1 MFERFPAFFALS
13 ALVIVA
19 PGPDTALAIRN
30 TLLGGRRAGTLT
42 AIGVASGQA
51 IWTLGTSLG
60 LAALLTASRPA
71 FGVVRWLGAG
81 YLVFL
86 GARAILEGLRSKAGP
101 AGTSPAETLR
111 HRLAPGAAFRQ
122 GLLSNLGNP
131 KMAVFFPSLLPQ
143 FVARGGAPFGSLVL
157 LGCVFCLLTLAWLT
171 LYAVAIARAG
181 DILRRTGLGRTFQA
195 LTGAALVAFGI
206 HLATERR

>member
-60 LAALLTASRPA
+60 LATLLTASRPA

-143 FVARGGAPFGSLVL
+143 FVARGSAPFGSLVL

>member
-60 LAALLTASRPA
+60 LATLLTASRPA

-86 GARAILEGLRSKAGP
+86 GARAILEGLRSKVGP
-101 AGTSPAETLR
+101 AGTSPAETSR

>member
-13 ALVIVA
+13 ALVIVT

-71 FGVVRWLGAG
+71 FGVVR
-81 YLVFL
+81 
-86 GARAILEGLRSKAGP
+86 
-101 AGTSPAETLR
+101 
-111 HRLAPGAAFRQ
+111 
-122 GLLSNLGNP
+122 
-131 KMAVFFPSLLPQ
+131 
-143 FVARGGAPFGSLVL
+143 
-157 LGCVFCLLTLAWLT
+157 
-171 LYAVAIARAG
+171 
-181 DILRRTGLGRTFQA
+181 
-195 LTGAALVAFGI
+195 
-206 HLATERR
+206 

>member
-1 MFERFPAFFALS
+1 MITHFAAFLGVA
-13 ALVIVA
+13 ALVIVT
-19 PGPDTALAIRN
+19 PGQDTALTIRN
-30 TLLGGRRAGTLT
+30 TLAAGRRSGVLT
-42 AIGVASGQA
+42 AAGVASGQF
-51 IWTLGTSLG
+51 IWTVATSAG
-60 LAALLTASRPA
+60 LAALIVASEPVFTALKLA
-71 FGVVRWLGAG
+71 GAA

-86 GARAILEGLRSKAGP
+86 GTQALYAALRPRGENSRARFALPRGP
-101 AGTSPAETLR
+101 GR
-111 HRLAPGAAFRQ
+111 AAAYRQ
-122 GLLSNLGNP
+122 GVLSNLGNP

-143 FVARGGAPFGSLVL
+143 FVARGSAPFGSLVL

>member
-1 MFERFPAFFALS
+1 MIERFPAFLALS
-13 ALVIVA
+13 TLVIVT
-19 PGPDTALAIRN
+19 PGPDTALTIRN
-30 TLLGGRRAGTLT
+30 TLLAGRRSGILT
-42 AIGVASGQA
+42 AVGVASGQA

-60 LAALLTASRPA
+60 LAALLATSRPA

-86 GARAILEGLRSKAGP
+86 GARALLDARRSPAGP
-101 AGTSPAETLR
+101 GGTSLAEASR
-111 HRLAPGAAFRQ
+111 DRLARVVAFRQ

-143 FVARGGAPFGSLVL
+143 FVARGSAPFGSLVL
-157 LGCVFCLLTLAWLT
+157 LGAVFCLLTFAWLT
-171 LYAVAIARAG
+171 LYAIAIARAG
-181 DILRRTGLGRTFQA
+181 DLLRRTGLRRTIQA

>member
-86 GARAILEGLRSKAGP
+86 GARAILEGLRAS
-101 AGTSPAETLR
+101 SV
-111 HRLAPGAAFRQ
+111 
-122 GLLSNLGNP
+122 
-131 KMAVFFPSLLPQ
+131 AV
-143 FVARGGAPFGSLVL
+143 
-157 LGCVFCLLTLAWLT
+157 
-171 LYAVAIARAG
+171 G
-181 DILRRTGLGRTFQA
+181 DGDA
-195 LTGAALVAFGI
+195 K
-206 HLATERR
+206 

>member
-1 MFERFPAFFALS
+1 MFERFPAFLALS
-13 ALVIVA
+13 ALVIVT

-86 GARAILEGLRSKAGP
+86 GARAILEGLRSPAGP
-101 AGTSPAETLR
+101 AGTSPTETSR
-111 HRLAPGAAFRQ
+111 HRLAPAAAFRQ

-131 KMAVFFPSLLPQ
+131 KMAVFFPSLLPH

-181 DILRRTGLGRTFQA
+181 DLLRRTGLRRTIQA